1 MARISYPIGNR
12 EARNEYMRTR
22 LRLKGNQV
30 RLEQLKEE
38 VFKEIRASIRRLDVS
53 SKMIEVASRGRDL
66 AEEQLRTLLKR
77 KDVGL
82 ATTRDVL
89 EGEEDLAE
97 ARTEHTAAL
106 ADYNKA
112 VTDYLR
118 VTGQL
123 LEHAGVRFTATVEA
137 DGDGSL
143 LGVE

>member
-1 MARISYPIGNR
+1 
-12 EARNEYMRTR
+12 
-22 LRLKGNQV
+22 
-30 RLEQLKEE
+30 
-38 VFKEIRASIRRLDVS
+38 
-53 SKMIEVASRGRDL
+53 MIEVASRGRDL

-97 ARTEHTAAL
+97 ARTELTAAF

-123 LEHAGVRFTATVEA
+123 LEHAGVRFTAAVEA
-137 DGDGSL
+137 DRDGSL